1 MSANRNGTGGSRETV
16 MREVPVAQAIGMRLA
31 HDLTQIVPGKFKG
44 RKYKRGHL
52 IAEADIPGL
61 LDIGKEHIYT
71 LEIGDDDLHED
82 DAALQLASALL
93 GDGLSLTEPHE
104 GKVTLRSERTGLAVI
119 PPALVD
125 AINEIGDIALATVKH
140 HAPVAAGQPVAA
152 TRAIPLVLPKAKVE
166 AALEQIQAYRA
177 ANNGES
183 PIQVRPLRKL
193 RVGLL
198 TTGGEVFSGR
208 IEDKFGPAVR
218 AKLEALGSEVD
229 EQLFS
234 PDDRQTIVNHIRS
247 LHDKG
252 YDMIVVTGGMSVDP
266 DDRTPGAIKEAGAD
280 IVSYG
285 TPMLPGSMLLMGYLN
300 GIPIMG
306 LPGCVMHDP
315 YTSFDV
321 LLPRILAGDTITRA
335 DIVSMGYGGLYG
347 C

>member
-1 MSANRNGTGGSRETV
+1 MSANGNELSAGRETV
-16 MREVPVAQAIGMRLA
+16 MREVPVTHAIGMRLA

-52 IAEADIPGL
+52 ITEADIPGL

-71 LEIGDDDLHED
+71 LEIGDNDLHED
-82 DAALQLASALL
+82 DAAGQLASALL
-93 GDGLSLTEPHE
+93 GDGLTLTEPHE
-104 GKVTLRSERTGLAVI
+104 GKVTLRSERLGLAVI
-119 PPALVD
+119 PPALVE
-125 AINEIGDIALATVKH
+125 AINEIGDIALATVKR
-140 HAPVAAGQPVAA
+140 HALVSIGQPVAA

-166 AALEQIQAYRA
+166 AALAQIEAYRA
-177 ANNGES
+177 ANGGEA
-183 PIQVRPLRKL
+183 PIQVRPLNKL
-193 RVGLL
+193 RIGLL

-218 AKLEALGSEVD
+218 AKLEALGSEVG
-229 EQLFS
+229 EQRFS

-247 LHDKG
+247 LYDKG

-321 LLPRILAGDTITRA
+321 LLPRILAGDIITRA